1 MWWLCLVFV
10 IWLPAIQIVTVFQQ
24 KPLVDINLK
33 YVLRLK
39 DLDHIKHTCHK
50 CNVCYCLHFQL
61 PNACDVDLN
70 HVVGNVTSGS
80 SAVTGNVLT
89 DRPHTISSAYE
100 KGHLRPSLQPYT
112 FSPPES
118 TLTIQESDG
127 EQATVGQRQPPP
139 PRYIFCC

>member
-1 MWWLCLVFV
+1 MEAGFEPGTMPLKVQILPPLYHLCYLDSDHHVKG
-10 IWLPAIQIVTVFQQ
+10 T
-24 KPLVDINLK
+24 
-33 YVLRLK
+33 YVWYSDRSSSG
-39 DLDHIKHTCHK
+39 DNF
-50 CNVCYCLHFQL
+50 NVCYCLHFQL

-100 KGHLRPSLQPYT
+100 KGHQRPSLQPYT

-139 PRYIFCC
+139 PR